1 MISVTLPVVD
11 LAAPFVFIPAD
22 VEMQLSDLALCVHM
36 HVCVTAR
43 HVDRPMEEQV
53 TSCLGIAEPPWPVVG
68 PGPTATGVDP
78 SHLKVPEKVGLG
90 GGLRPFLRDTP

>member
-1 MISVTLPVVD
+1 MSILVAVCFFPLDLCGCSFRKYLLGTLCV
-11 LAAPFVFIPAD
+11 
-22 VEMQLSDLALCVHM
+22 CVHM
-36 HVCVTAR
+36 HMCVTAR

-53 TSCLGIAEPPWPVVG
+53 TSYLGIAEPPWPVVG